1 MLEVEG
7 GLVSVVRQPD
17 VVGIADMYLLWHS
30 ELKPPVVL
38 ASMGEVKVY
47 IQLMRCL
54 GKGTPRWVQ
63 LEDDWFESNDI

>member
-1 MLEVEG
+1 MV
-7 GLVSVVRQPD
+7 GLVKEVRQPV

-38 ASMGEVKVY
+38 ASMKEVKIY
-47 IQLMRCL
+47 IQLMRSL